1 MTAWWLIQLWPA
13 SSLTYVDMKEWDLS
27 HDRWSNVKILDVR
40 DSSEYWENH
49 IPGAI
54 NISVGRLPIVWQK
67 DLTPDDEVIIFSN
80 NWLNRK
86 KAARILA
93 RRGFRKLYIVKDC
106 YLSTNRKGGYCEHK
120 NCY

>member
-1 MTAWWLIQLWPA
+1 MTVWLLIQLWPV
-13 SSLTYVDMKEWDLS
+13 SSLTYVDMKEWDPS

-40 DSSEYWENH
+40 DASEYWESH
-49 IPGAI
+49 ISGAI

-67 DLTPDDEVIIFSN
+67 ELTCDDEVIIFSN

-93 RRGFRKLYIVKDC
+93 RRGFRKLYTVKG
-106 YLSTNRKGGYCEHK
+106 NRKGESCEHK
-120 NCY
+120 YCY